1 MHAVVRQYSST
12 TDLRDII
19 REKHQSLEEAMK
31 SLPGF
36 VAYHLISDGT
46 SVVTVT
52 ICNDQAGAD
61 ASMQKAADWVKQ
73 NLPADSGLG
82 APQVTRGEVMADAR
96 K

>member
-1 MHAVVRQYSST
+1 MYAVVRQYSSS

-19 REKHQSLEEAMK
+19 RQKHQSLEESMK

-36 VAYHLISDGT
+36 VSYQLISDGT
-46 SVVTVT
+46 SVTTITV
-52 ICNDQAGAD
+52 CNDQAGAD

-82 APQVTRGEVMADAR
+82 SPQVTRGEVLAKA
-96 K
+96 